1 MDESPQTLF
10 QAAFPVSVFST
21 AMLILILA
29 YLAWVEIVLL
39 PVRPA
44 SVEPPPYGGSVTL
57 YPRPEEKSVKADKQP
72 AGGIVIEK

>member
-29 YLAWVEIVLL
+29 YLAWIEVALRNVECDPPFG
-39 PVRPA
+39 PVHYGAGRPKHKPGA
-44 SVEPPPYGGSVTL
+44 SVQM
-57 YPRPEEKSVKADKQP
+57 DKQP
-72 AGGIVIEK
+72 ATTSVIEK